1 MMEYNVVSD
10 DAPEGMVALEIA
22 SAGQRLGAFL
32 VDFVISIVVGI
43 AGFVIG
49 SAMGLG
55 EQTMNTVFGIV
66 YWIIVLIMVASRGQS
81 PGKIAIGIKI
91 VKTDG
96 TPIGFGTTLLREVIG
111 KIVSAIILL
120 LGYIW
125 VLFDGQRQ
133 GWHDKIASTYVVK
146 V

>member
-1 MMEYNVVSD
+1 MDYNVVSD
-10 DAPEGMVALEIA
+10 DVPEGMSALEIA

-32 VDFVISIVVGI
+32 IDLVISIIVGI

-49 SAMGLG
+49 SAMGG
-55 EQTMNTVFGIV
+55 EGQTMNTVLGIA
-66 YWIIVLIMVASRGQS
+66 YWIIVLFMVATRGQS

-91 VKTDG
+91 VKMDG
-96 TPIGFGTTLLREVIG
+96 RPIGFGTMLLREVLG

-125 VLFDGQRQ
+125 ILFDGKRQ
-133 GWHDKIASTYVVK
+133 GWHDKIANTYVVK

>member
-1 MMEYNVVSD
+1 MEYNVVSD
-10 DAPEGMVALEIA
+10 EDPEGMTALEIA
-22 SAGQRLGAFL
+22 SAGQRFGAFL
-32 VDFVISIVVGI
+32 VDFVISIIVGI
-43 AGFVIG
+43 VGFMIG
-49 SAMGLG
+49 SAMGVN
-55 EQTMNTVFGIV
+55 EQAMNTVFGIV
-66 YWIIVLIMVASRGQS
+66 YWIIVLIMVATRGQS

-91 VKTDG
+91 VKMDG
-96 TPIGFGTTLLREVIG
+96 TPIGFGTTLLREIIG

-125 VLFDGQRQ
+125 ILFDGQRQ

>member
-1 MMEYNVVSD
+1 MDYNVVSD
-10 DAPEGMVALEIA
+10 DVPEGTSALEIA
-22 SAGQRLGAFL
+22 SAGQRFGAFL
-32 VDFVISIVVGI
+32 VDFLISIIVGI
-43 AGFVIG
+43 VGFAIG
-49 SAMGLG
+49 SAMGG
-55 EQTMNTVFGIV
+55 EGQTMNSVFGIT
-66 YWIIVLIMVASRGQS
+66 YWIIVLIMVATRGQS

-91 VKTDG
+91 VKMDG
-96 TPIGFGTTLLREVIG
+96 TPIGFGTALLREVLG

-125 VLFDGQRQ
+125 ILFDGKRQ

>member
-1 MMEYNVVSD
+1 MDYNVVTD
-10 DAPEGMVALEIA
+10 DAPEGMSALEIA
-22 SAGQRLGAFL
+22 SVGQRFGAFL
-32 VDFVISIVVGI
+32 VDFVISVLVGI
-43 AGFVIG
+43 VGLVIG
-49 SAMGLG
+49 SAMGGDGSVVNFVLSIG
-55 EQTMNTVFGIV
+55 
-66 YWIIVLIMVASRGQS
+66 YWIVVLIMVATRGQS

-96 TPIGFGTTLLREVIG
+96 RPVGFGTTLLREVIG
-111 KIVSAIILL
+111 KIISSIIIL

-125 VLFDGQRQ
+125 ILFDGQRQ

>member
-1 MMEYNVVSD
+1 MDYNVVSD
-10 DAPEGMVALEIA
+10 DVPEGMSALEIA

-32 VDFVISIVVGI
+32 IDLVISIIV
-43 AGFVIG
+43 VIG
-49 SAMGLG
+49 SAIGG
-55 EQTMNTVFGIV
+55 EGQTMNTVFGIA
-66 YWIIVLIMVASRGQS
+66 YWIIVLFMVATRGQS

-91 VKTDG
+91 VKMDG
-96 TPIGFGTTLLREVIG
+96 RPIGFGTMLLREVLG

-125 VLFDGQRQ
+125 ILFDGKRQ
-133 GWHDKIASTYVVK
+133 GWHDKIASTIVVK

>member
-1 MMEYNVVSD
+1 MS
-10 DAPEGMVALEIA
+10 ALEIA
-22 SAGQRLGAFL
+22 SVGQRFGAFL
-32 VDFVISIVVGI
+32 VDFVISVLVGVVGLIAASAIGGDVNVVNFLVSIGYWIVVL
-43 AGFVIG
+43 V
-49 SAMGLG
+49 
-55 EQTMNTVFGIV
+55 
-66 YWIIVLIMVASRGQS
+66 MVATRGQS

-96 TPIGFGTTLLREVIG
+96 RPIGFGTTLLREVIG
-111 KIVSAIILL
+111 KIISSIIIL

-125 VLFDGQRQ
+125 ILFDGQRQ

>member
-1 MMEYNVVSD
+1 MDYNVVTD
-10 DAPEGMVALEIA
+10 DVPEGMSALEIA
-22 SAGQRLGAFL
+22 SVGQRFGAFL
-32 VDFVISIVVGI
+32 VDFVISVLVGI
-43 AGFVIG
+43 VGMVIG
-49 SAMGLG
+49 SAMGGDGSVVNLVLSIG
-55 EQTMNTVFGIV
+55 
-66 YWIIVLIMVASRGQS
+66 YWIVVLIMVATRGQS

-96 TPIGFGTTLLREVIG
+96 SSIGFGRTLIREVIG
-111 KIVSAIILL
+111 KIISSIILL

-125 VLFDGQRQ
+125 ILFDGKRQ

>member
-1 MMEYNVVSD
+1 MDYNVVSD
-10 DAPEGMVALEIA
+10 DVPEGMSALEIA

-32 VDFVISIVVGI
+32 IDLVISIIVGI

-49 SAMGLG
+49 SFIGG
-55 EQTMNTVFGIV
+55 EGQTMNTVFGIA
-66 YWIIVLIMVASRGQS
+66 YWIIVLFMVATRGQS

-91 VKTDG
+91 VKMDG
-96 TPIGFGTTLLREVIG
+96 RPIGFGTMLLREIIG

-125 VLFDGQRQ
+125 ILFDGKRP
-133 GWHDKIASTYVVK
+133 GWHDKIANTYVVK

>member
-1 MMEYNVVSD
+1 MDYNVVSD
-10 DAPEGMVALEIA
+10 DVPEGSSALEIA
-22 SAGQRLGAFL
+22 SAGQRFGAFL
-32 VDFVISIVVGI
+32 VDFLISIIVGI
-43 AGFVIG
+43 VGFAIG
-49 SAMGLG
+49 SAMGG
-55 EQTMNTVFGIV
+55 EGQTMNSVFGIA
-66 YWIIVLIMVASRGQS
+66 YWIIVLIMVAKRGQS

-91 VKTDG
+91 VKMDG
-96 TPIGFGTTLLREVIG
+96 TPIGFGTALLREVLG

-125 VLFDGQRQ
+125 ILFDGKRQ

>member
-1 MMEYNVVSD
+1 MDYNVVSD
-10 DAPEGMVALEIA
+10 DVPEGMSALEIA

-32 VDFVISIVVGI
+32 IDLVISIIVGI

-49 SAMGLG
+49 SAMGG
-55 EQTMNTVFGIV
+55 EGQTMNTVFGIA
-66 YWIIVLIMVASRGQS
+66 YWIIVLFMVATRGQS

-91 VKTDG
+91 VKMDG
-96 TPIGFGTTLLREVIG
+96 RPIGFGTTLLREILG

-125 VLFDGQRQ
+125 ILFDGKRQ